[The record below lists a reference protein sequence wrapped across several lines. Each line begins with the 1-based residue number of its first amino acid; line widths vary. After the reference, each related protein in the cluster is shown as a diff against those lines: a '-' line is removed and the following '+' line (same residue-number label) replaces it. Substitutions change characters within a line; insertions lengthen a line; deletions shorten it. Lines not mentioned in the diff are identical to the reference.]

1 MTRKKRED
9 TRKRRR
15 VNVEFSDEQYAQI
28 VAKAGARSL
37 SEFCRERILLSERF
51 HDPLFEV
58 SAKLS
63 GLAAKTREVT
73 AFIDRWDA
81 PRLQAWIES
90 GNTARFAAESEF
102 QNVIFACTDFV
113 CELSEQARE
122 VSQVVAAHGREI
134 RPVHAVKSGKPKS

>member
-1 MTRKKRED
+1 MARKKRED
-9 TRKRRR
+9 SRKRRR
-15 VNVEFSDEQYAQI
+15 INVEFSEEQYAKI
-28 VAKAGARSL
+28 VENAGTRSL

-63 GLAAKTREVT
+63 GLAAKTRNVT

-102 QNVIFACTDFV
+102 QDVIFACTDLV
-113 CELSEQARE
+113 RELSDQAHE
-122 VSQVVAAHGREI
+122 VSKAVAARGREA
-134 RPVHAVKSGKPKS
+134 RAVHAVKPGKPKP